1 MTSGARRVI
10 FGIKLSEDEAAAC
23 DTARGDMP
31 RSEWGRALL
40 LAGAVAGADVPPVN
54 QPWSRLDAKPL
65 EDIREIEREDRRRTS
80 QPFAEPTRTEPPAP
94 TRTRPPV
101 AASSRQQCPHPKGR
115 RQKNGTYCPACGTG
129 GLTSG

>member
-10 FGIKLSEDEAAAC
+10 FGIKLSEHEAAAC
-23 DTARGDMP
+23 DAARGDMP

-40 LAGAVAGADVPPVN
+40 LAATSKPPADLAWTVEPGPDDNGEVAFVAEV
-54 QPWSRLDAKPL
+54 L
-65 EDIREIEREDRRRTS
+65 
-80 QPFAEPTRTEPPAP
+80 AEPGMQGRITAGVQQELAARARRQPASNGP
-94 TRTRPPV
+94 
-101 AASSRQQCPHPKGR
+101 CPHPKGR

>member
-10 FGIKLSEDEAAAC
+10 FGIKLSEGEAAAC

-31 RSEWGRALL
+31 RSEWGRTIL
-40 LAGAVAGADVPPVN
+40 LAAAVAVLEQDVMTV
-54 QPWSRLDAKPL
+54 
-65 EDIREIEREDRRRTS
+65 
-80 QPFAEPTRTEPPAP
+80 PPAP
-94 TRTRPPV
+94 VTERPRVPAPRRS
-101 AASSRQQCPHPKGR
+101 AADPGGPCPHPKGR